1 MDERRGRTLGRVD
14 HYQIASAPR
23 SDDAT
28 YIVGETCDGADRVE
42 PPVEAPVADAA
53 RLWQAAA
60 VTEAVRPGPPAI
72 HKE

>member
-1 MDERRGRTLGRVD
+1 
-14 HYQIASAPR
+14 
-23 SDDAT
+23 
-28 YIVGETCDGADRVE
+28 
-42 PPVEAPVADAA
+42 VEAPVADAA